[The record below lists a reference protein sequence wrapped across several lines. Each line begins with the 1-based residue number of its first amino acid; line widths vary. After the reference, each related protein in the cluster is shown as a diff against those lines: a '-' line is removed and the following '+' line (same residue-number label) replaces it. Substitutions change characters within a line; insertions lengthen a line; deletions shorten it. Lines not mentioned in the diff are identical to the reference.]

1 MKIKSVLIVGGGS
14 SGWMTAAGLCKFF
27 DGDDI
32 KISLVE
38 SKTIPTVG
46 VGESTIADKF
56 NEFLSVLD
64 LKDEDWMPHCN
75 ATYKNG
81 LTFIDF
87 RDVDTKFEYPFGN
100 NQYGKG
106 DLKPW
111 SYLAAKYN
119 LPPESFSEFHCENT
133 FLCSYN
139 RLTKNER
146 NKVPYFDFKYDTA
159 YQLDASK
166 FGKYLKD
173 NVAIPNGLNHYYDDI
188 VEVKKDDAGFIT
200 SLVGKEGEYSAD
212 LYIDCTG
219 FKSLL
224 LGESMGAEYVSFKP
238 WLSNDRALATHIPFI
253 DKPNEMTITTD
264 CTGMPNGWSW
274 YIELWNHI
282 GTGYV
287 YSSDFVDDDTAEKEF
302 REFLTKKS
310 GKDRAEQAEFR
321 SIRMKNGT
329 HTKAWI
335 KNVVGIGL
343 SYGFIEPLE
352 SNGLLSAYS
361 NILRIADL
369 IKGRNYSVNRF
380 DIDGYNVSAAHEMN
394 GFMAFVAAHF
404 GLSSRDDTPYWK
416 YNTQERSYLY
426 PTGYDKLGRINMS
439 ASYQSFGDYFEAAA
453 YSQVNYQR
461 WDPVMRGWL
470 YIMAGMGYKPLSNYE
485 YSNHPYPSADIKGWI
500 EHRKRVVKY
509 IETLQTPYE
518 FLKENIYG

>member
-1 MKIKSVLIVGGGS
+1 MKIKSIIIVGGGS
-14 SGWMTAAGLCKFF
+14 SGWMTAAGLSKFF

-38 SKTIPTVG
+38 SKTIPTIG

-56 NEFLSVLD
+56 NDFLD
-64 LKDEDWMPHCN
+64 LLDIKDEDWMPYCN

-81 LTFIDF
+81 ITFIDF

-100 NQYGKG
+100 NHYGNN
-106 DLKPW
+106 DINSW

-119 LPPESFSEFHCENT
+119 LPPESYAEFHNENT
-133 FLCSYN
+133 LLCKYN
-139 RLTKNER
+139 KLTKNEK
-146 NKVPYFDFKYDTA
+146 NKVPYFRFKYDTA
-159 YQLDASK
+159 YQFDATK
-166 FGKYLKD
+166 FGEYLKD
-173 NVAIPNGLNHYYDDI
+173 NVCTNVSHYYDNI
-188 VEVKKDDAGFIT
+188 VGVKKDDEGYVEY
-200 SLVGKEGEYSAD
+200 LVGQLHGKYEAD
-212 LYIDCTG
+212 LFIDCTG
-219 FKSLL
+219 FSSVLL
-224 LGESMGAEYVSFKP
+224 EKEMGAEFVSFKP

-253 DKPNEMTITTD
+253 DKPNEMTNTTD

-287 YSSDFVDDDTAEKEF
+287 YSSDFVDDDTAENEF
-302 REFLTKKS
+302 RRFLIEKS
-310 GKDRAEQAEFR
+310 GKDRAEQAEFKR
-321 SIRMKNGT
+321 VRMKNGT

-335 KNVVGIGL
+335 KNVIGIGL

-361 NILRIADL
+361 NILKLAEL
-369 IKGRNYSVNRF
+369 IKARNYNINRF
-380 DIDGYNVSAAHEMN
+380 DIDSYNVNAAHEMT

-416 YNTQERSYLY
+416 YNTQERSYIY
-426 PTGYDKLGRINMS
+426 PTGYEKLGPINMT
-439 ASYQSFGDYFEAAA
+439 AYNQSFGDYFEAIAS
-453 YSQVNYQR
+453 SQLRYTK
-461 WDPVMRGWL
+461 WDIVMRGWL
-470 YIMAGMGYKPLSNYE
+470 YIMAGMGYKPI
-485 YSNHPYPSADIKGWI
+485 SNHEYTNHSYPSADIKGWI
-500 EHRKRVVKY
+500 EHRNRVAKY